1 MEIIFTKQGGIISKL
16 IRKITGEPVSHVAFI
31 YMGNVYHS
39 NHKGAT
45 ICTLKKFLQDS
56 EIVHRLKLPKKYDL
70 CFHYR
75 FARLEDSTYDLPAA
89 LYAGW
94 RILLNK
100 YLGVGFPDANKFN
113 FKNAYM
119 CTELAQKVLQIDVD
133 SFITP
138 YALYLK
144 IKDMID

>member
-1 MEIIFTKQGGIISKL
+1 MEIIFTKQDVVISRL
-16 IRKITGEPVSHVAFI
+16 IRKVTGEPVSHVAFI

-39 NHKGAT
+39 NHKGAS
-45 ICTLKKFLQDS
+45 ICTLKKFRKTS
-56 EIVHRLKLPKKYDL
+56 EIVYRLKLPKKYDL
-70 CFHYR
+70 CFHYQ
-75 FARLEDSTYDLPAA
+75 FARLEDSAYDLPAA

-100 YLGVGFPDANKFN
+100 YLGIAFPAVNKFN

-119 CTELAQKVLQIDVD
+119 CTELAQKVMKIDVD

-144 IKDMID
+144 IKDMVN